1 MGRQAVAHAVLHVPP
16 PPLPRCPTCVQDLV
30 LFNDTIYYN
39 ISYGRLGATRE
50 EVEEAA
56 KQVGRCH
63 CHCGCCGCCAMLRC
77 ALHRAGTLPHPP
89 HTHSSP
95 QAAIHDQILQF
106 PEGYNTLVGER
117 GLKLRCVGR
126 WAWTLHPFSPLV
138 SARYPPTPTQLT
150 TPSPPASCSL
160 VLAPPPPAPLPFP
173 HPPGTTAPSTC
184 SGGEKQRVALA
195 RAFLKSPSVL
205 LCDEATSAL
214 DSATEKAV
222 LGALFSLARGRTCLV
237 VAHRLSTAAQCD
249 QIVVL
254 EQVRVGGGWW
264 AVQRAG
270 AVLCKCCRGDHSSAK

>member
-1 MGRQAVAHAVLHVPP
+1 M
-16 PPLPRCPTCVQDLV
+16 
-30 LFNDTIYYN
+30 
-39 ISYGRLGATRE
+39 
-50 EVEEAA
+50 
-56 KQVGRCH
+56 
-63 CHCGCCGCCAMLRC
+63 
-77 ALHRAGTLPHPP
+77 
-89 HTHSSP
+89 
-95 QAAIHDQILQF
+95 
-106 PEGYNTLVGER
+106 
-117 GLKLRCVGR
+117 
-126 WAWTLHPFSPLV
+126 
-138 SARYPPTPTQLT
+138 
-150 TPSPPASCSL
+150 
-160 VLAPPPPAPLPFP
+160 PFP